1 MARNNLRKDCRINFA
16 PETASRIKP
25 LPISFHPPRGGSDSL
40 SPSDFLYSPASLP
53 LNIFLRLFIFNFPAR
68 LIVSLRFFLI
78 PSPLLSLSLPLL
90 SPGEK
95 KKETPGRPIGGESWR
110 RNGGWIFYHFC
121 FGATEMGKRGVLIYI
136 YTYIE
141 GLDSGTRLNGFART
155 VRPSVFKIRIRCIK
169 ILREMK
175 EERRVKNSLCSKRK
189 KIVVVEWEIV
199 FCVKKIKEKYVA
211 SKGKWQQI

>member
-1 MARNNLRKDCRINFA
+1 MLLKQLLELNLFPSLFTR
-16 PETASRIKP
+16 PEEDPTPS
-25 LPISFHPPRGGSDSL
+25 LLQISFIHRHLSLSTFSFGCLSSIFPRDLLFLFVSSL
-40 SPSDFLYSPASLP
+40 SPP
-53 LNIFLRLFIFNFPAR
+53 LF
-68 LIVSLRFFLI
+68 
-78 PSPLLSLSLPLL
+78 SLSLPLSSL
-90 SPGEK
+90 SGEK